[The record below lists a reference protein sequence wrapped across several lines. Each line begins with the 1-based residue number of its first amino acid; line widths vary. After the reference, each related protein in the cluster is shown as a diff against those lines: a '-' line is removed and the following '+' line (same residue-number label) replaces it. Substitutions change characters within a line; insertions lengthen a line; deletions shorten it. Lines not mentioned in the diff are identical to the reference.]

1 MNKIFI
7 EYIDAIL
14 FSIGYIITLVS
25 GILIGIF
32 ILFYG
37 EAYLW
42 ATISLLCGSLL
53 SVTGIVIFTFNK
65 KD

>member
-7 EYIDAIL
+7 EYIDVIL
-14 FSIGYIITLVS
+14 FSTLVS

-32 ILFYG
+32 LLFYG